1 MPSARGPNFTQ
12 QLFLKV
18 TGAPLFHSSAA
29 APGLSHRAGS
39 GHFYL
44 VLQAQNPLIEGR
56 YRELSNLL
64 LLSQVSSRVISNHSG
79 VVQILLFALGFSP
92 SFPAFAGFGA

>member
-1 MPSARGPNFTQ
+1 MPSARGPNLTQ

-18 TGAPLFHSSAA
+18 TEAPLFHSNAVV
-29 APGLSHRAGS
+29 PGFSHRAGS

-44 VLQAQNPLIEGR
+44 VLQAQNLLIEGR
-56 YRELSNLL
+56 YRELRNLF

-79 VVQILLFALGFSP
+79 TIQILLFALGFSP

>member
-56 YRELSNLL
+56 
-64 LLSQVSSRVISNHSG
+64 
-79 VVQILLFALGFSP
+79 
-92 SFPAFAGFGA
+92 